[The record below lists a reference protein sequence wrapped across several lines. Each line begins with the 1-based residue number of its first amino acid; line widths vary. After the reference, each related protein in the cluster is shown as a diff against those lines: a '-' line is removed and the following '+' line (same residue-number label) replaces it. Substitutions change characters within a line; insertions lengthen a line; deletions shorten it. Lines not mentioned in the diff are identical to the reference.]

1 MTDAPKTWRSP
12 RAVIGLVLT
21 VVGVLVAAAVFV
33 WYFHVRWVLVD
44 RPVALV
50 PGQVEVEFT
59 PNFGGHYVAGINVQR
74 KLQFET
80 LQCLLGEKN
89 YIPASQCKDVPAVL
103 QFSWQL
109 STNGHLVQ
117 QGTSDKQLLGA
128 YAKDFIEMEFLYFE
142 ATPGQHYSLE
152 LEFTKDGRELA
163 GTNPTLRVGVDS
175 WDSSDTTMVLGG
187 ALLVSAGC
195 IVWGVRLS

>member
-1 MTDAPKTWRSP
+1 M
-12 RAVIGLVLT
+12 
-21 VVGVLVAAAVFV
+21 
-33 WYFHVRWVLVD
+33 
-44 RPVALV
+44 
-50 PGQVEVEFT
+50 
-59 PNFGGHYVAGINVQR
+59 
-74 KLQFET
+74 
-80 LQCLLGEKN
+80 
-89 YIPASQCKDVPAVL
+89 L

-142 ATPGQHYSLE
+142 ATPGQPYSLE